1 LHFLK
6 SSKVVMG
13 MQNVVMSNKGD
24 WVGLVVSILI
34 CFAVAGLG
42 SLATIP
48 EIPNWYQTIKK
59 PAWTPPN
66 WLFGPVWTVLYLAM
80 AVAAWLVWKRAGFET
95 NSGALW
101 LFVIQL
107 ALNLA
112 WSFIFFKFHNPAW
125 ALVDIVLLWLAIL
138 ATAVKFAGVSSA
150 AALLLVPYLIWVT
163 YAAALNFAIWR
174 MND

>member
-1 LHFLK
+1 
-6 SSKVVMG
+6 
-13 MQNVVMSNKGD
+13 MQNIVTANKSD
-24 WVGLVVSILI
+24 LTGLVVSILI

-42 SLATIP
+42 SLATNP
-48 EIPNWYQTIKK
+48 EIPNWYQTIRK

-66 WLFGPVWTVLYLAM
+66 WLFGPVWTLLYLAM
-80 AVAAWLVWKRAGFET
+80 AVAVWLVWKRAGWEA
-95 NSGALW
+95 NGGALW

-125 ALVDIVLLWLAIL
+125 AFVDIVFLWLAIL
-138 ATAVKFAGVSSA
+138 VTIVRFAGISSA

-163 YAAALNFAIWR
+163 YAASLNFAIWR

>member
-1 LHFLK
+1 M
-6 SSKVVMG
+6 VTD
-13 MQNVVMSNKGD
+13 MQNIVSANKGD
-24 WVGLVVSILI
+24 WIGLVVSILI

-59 PAWTPPN
+59 PVWTPPN
-66 WLFGPVWTVLYLAM
+66 WLFGPVWTALYLAM
-80 AVAAWLVWKRAGFET
+80 AVAAWLVWKQAGWES
-95 NSGALW
+95 NSSALW

-112 WSFIFFKFHNPAW
+112 WSFIFFKFHSPAW
-125 ALVDIVLLWLAIL
+125 ALVDIVFLWLAIL
-138 ATAVKFAGVSSA
+138 ATAVKFAGVSIA

-163 YAAALNFAIWR
+163 YAASLNFAIWR